1 MNIRAGRYIKQ
12 LSGDVSY
19 NAFIPAPLPPAPPIK
34 FDAELINML
43 SKADQAIGRLD
54 GVLNSV
60 PNHELFVAMY
70 IKKEAV
76 LSSQIEGTQASL
88 SDILE
93 KEEDILSS
101 KIDSDIKITLNY
113 IDAMSRGLKRL
124 DELPLSLRLIR
135 EIHKMLVKDVR
146 GYDRYPGEFRKT
158 QNWIGPEGC
167 TLSEAKFVPPPV
179 HEMNEALGQLE
190 NYIHEK
196 MRHPILIECG
206 LIHSQFE
213 TIHPFVDG
221 NGRVGRLLITFLLCM
236 NEVIAE
242 PILYLSYYFKKNR
255 QEYYDRLMAIRT
267 EGKWE
272 EWLKFFLKGIVETC
286 DNVVEL
292 SNKIIALHKKNA
304 ELVHASMPRHSNKA
318 IELLDKI
325 YIHPI
330 FSINRARDLCG
341 VSYNAAKGIV
351 QKFVAFGI
359 LTEKMDTK
367 RNRKYL
373 FKTYVDLL
381 NEGTELK

>member
-1 MNIRAGRYIKQ
+1 MNNRAGRYIKQ
-12 LSGDVSY
+12 LSGDVAY
-19 NAFIPAPLPPAPPIK
+19 NAFIPTPLPPNPTIK
-34 FDAELINML
+34 FDSELINIL

-54 GVLNSV
+54 GVLKSV

-93 KEEDILSS
+93 KEEDVLAN
-101 KIDSDIKITLNY
+101 KTDNDVKATLNY
-113 IDAMSRGLKRL
+113 IDAMNFGLKRL
-124 DELPLSLRLIR
+124 DELPLSLRLIK
-135 EIHKMLVKDVR
+135 EIHKILVKDVR
-146 GYDRYPGEFRKT
+146 GADRYPGEFRKS

-167 TLSEAKFVPPPV
+167 TLANAKFVPPPV
-179 HEMNEALGQLE
+179 HEMNESLGQLE
-190 NYIHEK
+190 KYMHENI
-196 MRHPILIECG
+196 RHPILVECG
-206 LIHSQFE
+206 LIHAQFE

-221 NGRVGRLLITFLLCM
+221 NGRIGRLLITFLLCM

-255 QEYYDRLMAIRT
+255 QEYYDKLMAIRT
-267 EGKWE
+267 EGSWE
-272 EWLKFFLKGIVETC
+272 EWLKFFLRGIIEIC

-330 FSINRARDLCG
+330 LSVNRARDLCG
-341 VSYNAAKGIV
+341 VSYNAAKGII
-351 QKFVAFGI
+351 QKFVALGI

-367 RNRKYL
+367 RNRKYI
-373 FKTYVDLL
+373 FKKYVELL